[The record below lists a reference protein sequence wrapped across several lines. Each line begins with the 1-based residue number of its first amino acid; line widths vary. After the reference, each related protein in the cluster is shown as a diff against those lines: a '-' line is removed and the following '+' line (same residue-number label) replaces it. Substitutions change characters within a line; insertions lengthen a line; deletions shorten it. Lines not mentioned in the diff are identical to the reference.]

1 MQMDV
6 LSSEASCSHQ
16 FFLPCLRVSLNP
28 CVPLRTEFNMTKRK
42 CLACGEYFKP
52 WPQTPDQSY
61 CSKPE
66 CQRERRRRTKQ
77 KERSSKPIASPP
89 QHSGR
94 STDSQNYSKRNQ
106 PQQKQRLPH
115 RRLAATTI
123 HYPPLPPGLYLLTRL
138 DGDKIVKG
146 NEWIAEI
153 RILSAFP
160 GDG

>member
-1 MQMDV
+1 
-6 LSSEASCSHQ
+6 
-16 FFLPCLRVSLNP
+16 
-28 CVPLRTEFNMTKRK
+28 MTKRK

-61 CSKPE
+61 CSKAG

-77 KERSSKPIASPP
+77 KERSSNPVSSAP
-89 QHSGR
+89 QHSEK
-94 STDSQNYSKRNQ
+94 SAESQNYAKRNRSQ
-106 PQQKQRLPH
+106 LTQRPTHQRLPSE
-115 RRLAATTI
+115 TI

-138 DGDKIVKG
+138 DGDKIAKG

-160 GDG
+160 RDG

>member
-1 MQMDV
+1 
-6 LSSEASCSHQ
+6 
-16 FFLPCLRVSLNP
+16 
-28 CVPLRTEFNMTKRK
+28 MTKRK

-61 CSKPE
+61 CSKAG

-77 KERSSKPIASPP
+77 KERGGNFAPSVPR
-89 QHSGR
+89 HSGR
-94 STDSQNYSKRNQ
+94 STSTDSQNFAKRNR
-106 PQQKQRLPH
+106 PQQKQRPTHQRLP
-115 RRLAATTI
+115 AETI

-138 DGDKIVKG
+138 DGDKIANG

>member
-1 MQMDV
+1 
-6 LSSEASCSHQ
+6 
-16 FFLPCLRVSLNP
+16 
-28 CVPLRTEFNMTKRK
+28 MTKKK

-77 KERSSKPIASPP
+77 KERGGNPDASTP
-89 QHSGR
+89 QHRGR
-94 STDSQNYSKRNQ
+94 SADRQNYVKRNRPQRKQCTPHQGQ
-106 PQQKQRLPH
+106 P
-115 RRLAATTI
+115 AETI

-138 DGDKIVKG
+138 DGDKIANG